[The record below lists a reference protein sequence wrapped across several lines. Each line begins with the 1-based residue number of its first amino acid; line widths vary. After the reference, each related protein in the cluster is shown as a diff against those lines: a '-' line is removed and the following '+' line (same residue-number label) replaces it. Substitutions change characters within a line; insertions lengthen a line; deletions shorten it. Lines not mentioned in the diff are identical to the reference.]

1 MEYIQRHIKET
12 PIPIHVRAPQRS
24 FPPGLWEVIERTLAK
39 RPGDRFPSAAEFGA
53 ALSAVLTAPSR
64 ASTPRPPSVAPGTQ
78 PITAPA
84 VPVVSQPRPQPS
96 IEPPPA
102 PPTSPLPFIVLGIA
116 ALLAVVGLGALAAAV
131 FMMN

>member
-1 MEYIQRHIKET
+1 
-12 PIPIHVRAPQRS
+12 
-24 FPPGLWEVIERTLAK
+24 
-39 RPGDRFPSAAEFGA
+39 
-53 ALSAVLTAPSR
+53 
-64 ASTPRPPSVAPGTQ
+64 VAPGTQ